1 MLKKIFSNTIIY
13 GLGQNVPKIIAIILL
28 PIITP
33 FLTKTDYGVY
43 GILVAYIGSATIFKQ
58 LGFSVILSN
67 SFYKNPL
74 HYKFVW
80 SRVFGFLLLW
90 NIILSILF
98 AGIIILVLPN
108 EVKQDLKTVILLYII
123 PTIFFD
129 TIVFIGS
136 KYLQYAQRPIPFG
149 IITIIKS
156 IIGYAVLYI
165 TVVQYRLGYLGW
177 LYSAFASTF
186 TAALLYSYVIMWR
199 DKLLPSF
206 KFNYKWLKRKL
217 RIALPVIPHF
227 YSVFLLSNS
236 DRIMMDLFGISTEE
250 IGRYSL
256 AYQIGGYFSLI
267 GTALAVAYGPILT
280 KMFKEKR
287 KAEIIYISKL
297 LTVGFIFMAFLLA
310 IWMKDIFRL
319 LVRNESLQ
327 DAYPIAMIVVF
338 SFTYFPFY
346 YYVGMFLQFE
356 EKTGQLFK
364 ISFLAGVLNVVLNLF
379 AIPYFG
385 IMGAAITTFI
395 GYMFMGYFG
404 LFLKD
409 FRKYDDNSLKYL
421 LFALASSV
429 LLVFSFIIKTQMLKI
444 SISIGFLLITYLLIK
459 NINKIHERN
468 RTNST

>member
-1 MLKKIFSNTIIY
+1 MLKKIFSNTVIY
-13 GLGQNVPKIIAIILL
+13 GLGQNAPKIIAIILL
-28 PIITP
+28 PVITP
-33 FLTKTDYGVY
+33 FLTKADYGVF
-43 GILVAYIGSATIFKQ
+43 GVLVAYIGSATVFKQ

-67 SFYKNPL
+67 SYYKNPL

-80 SRVFGFLLLW
+80 SRIFGFLLLW
-90 NIILSILF
+90 NFVLALLF
-98 AGIIILVLPN
+98 VGIISLVLPD
-108 EVKQDLKTVILLYII
+108 EVKKDLLTVILLYII

-136 KYLQYAQRPIPFG
+136 KSLQYAQRPISFG

-156 IIGYAVLYI
+156 IVAYAVLYI
-165 TVVQYRLGYLGW
+165 AVVQYRLGYLGW

-217 RIALPVIPHF
+217 YIALPVIPHF

-236 DRIMMDLFGISTEE
+236 DRIMMDLYNVSTEE

-267 GTALAVAYGPILT
+267 GTALALAYGPILT
-280 KMFKEKR
+280 QMFKEKR
-287 KAEIIYISKL
+287 KAEIINISKL
-297 LTVGFIFMAFLLA
+297 LAIGFIVVAFLLA
-310 IWMKDIFRL
+310 IWMKEIFL
-319 LVRNESLQ
+319 FLIHNDSLQ
-327 DAYPIAMIVVF
+327 DAYPIAMVVVF
-338 SFTYFPFY
+338 SFSYFPY
-346 YYVGMFLQFE
+346 YYYAGIFLQFE
-356 EKTGQLFK
+356 EKTKQLFK
-364 ISFLAGVLNVVLNLF
+364 ISFLAGLLNVVLNLF

-385 IMGAAITTFI
+385 IMGAAVTTFI

-409 FRKYDDNSLKYL
+409 FKKYDANGLKYV
-421 LFALASSV
+421 LFTLASSV
-429 LLVFSFIIKTQMLKI
+429 LLVISFFVNTLLLKVG
-444 SISIGFLLITYLLIK
+444 ISIGLLIITYILTK
-459 NINKIHERN
+459 RINNIHEHN
-468 RTNST
+468 SENST